1 MLNSYTIEQVAFSH
15 VRLRINS
22 YPLNPIRNGHQG
34 LQLFPTNKE
43 YPVSAGQTLPL
54 NASLPCVRT
63 PPPSYY
69 HGRSPYCKAATLPLR
84 YKAEN
89 ADKECTGL
97 DFIFTSLWTT
107 VSFRKCSP
115 INT

>member
-69 HGRSPYCKAATLPLR
+69 HGRLSDGCT
-84 YKAEN
+84 EN
-89 ADKECTGL
+89 QDGYNKNEST
-97 DFIFTSLWTT
+97 I
-107 VSFRKCSP
+107 RMNK
-115 INT
+115 